1 MQYRLLARVVG
12 EYIGSLSL
20 IIISPKDLIDKRMSK
35 KIPNLALGLVTIILF
50 STAKYQ
56 VVSGIIMFKTLK
68 MLVTM
73 FPQYFFLTYYAG
85 YVNVWGVSLGVVAD
99 LLIML
104 AFTLLFNSSMRL
116 QGIKHGIVGDLVI
129 VGYSWIADTVIIV
142 AGIVALPLDIVSSAI
157 TLIIA
162 SIISLALKSCIIVNA
177 YVKAYAVKLG
187 SVIASFLITII
198 VLGLIIIGILMV

>member
-1 MQYRLLARVVG
+1 MQYGLLVRVIG
-12 EYIGSLSL
+12 GYIGSLSL
-20 IIISPKDLIDKRMSK
+20 IIVSPKELVSRRIFEKT
-35 KIPNLALGLVTIILF
+35 PNIVLGLITIILF
-50 STAKYQ
+50 SIAKYQ

-73 FPQYFFLTYYAG
+73 FPQYSFLTYYAG
-85 YVNVWGVSLGVVAD
+85 YVNVWGVSLGVIAD

-116 QGIKHGIVGDLVI
+116 QGVKHSIIEDIVI
-129 VGYSWIADTVIIV
+129 VSYSWIADSVIIV
-142 AGIVALPLDIVSSAI
+142 AGLVALPLDIVSSAI

-162 SIISLALKSCIIVNA
+162 SIVSLVLKSCIIVNA

-198 VLGLIIIGILMV
+198 VLGLIILGILMV